1 MCPLC
6 SKLSCTHKLLCI
18 PTFVGEQ
25 QLKQLVGA
33 GVIRDSLVAVMYN
46 PTSVHTLIGYTE
58 HVLGQIWLHCGCC
71 TCFSTE
77 T

>member
-6 SKLSCTHKLLCI
+6 SQIVMYTYKLLCI

-25 QLKQLVGA
+25 LVRA

-46 PTSVHTLIGYTE
+46 PTSVNTLIGYTE